1 MREVL
6 LVLLALGLAPLA
18 LPQDNFAAAGV
29 SYNHTSA
36 ASLAGT
42 AVYAH
47 AIAGSSW
54 FFSSLDVVPDS
65 TKPSTVSTNFAPGIA
80 QKLFTTRW
88 LDLYTVTGA
97 GVSWAGSNT
106 GWTWS
111 GGEMPIVHLPH
122 GWAIA
127 LPVRFIK
134 SSVNNNSN
142 YQVIATLMIGKGW

>member
-1 MREVL
+1 MRAL
-6 LVLLALGLAPLA
+6 LLLMIVSGLALA
-18 LPQDNFAAAGV
+18 QDNFAAAGV
-29 SYNHTSA
+29 SYNHSTA

-42 AVYAH
+42 AVYGH
-47 AIAGSSW
+47 IIAGSSW
-54 FFSSLDVVPDS
+54 FFASLDAVPDS
-65 TKPSTVSTNFAPGIA
+65 TKPATVSTNFAPGIA
-80 QKLFTTRW
+80 QKLFTIRW
-88 LDLYTVTGA
+88 LDLYTVTGT

-111 GGEMPIVHLPH
+111 GGEMPVARLPH
-122 GWAIA
+122 GWVIA

>member
-1 MREVL
+1 MRAL
-6 LVLLALGLAPLA
+6 LLLMIVSGLALA
-18 LPQDNFAAAGV
+18 QDNFAAAGV
-29 SYNHTSA
+29 SYNHSTA

-42 AVYAH
+42 AVYGH
-47 AIAGSSW
+47 IIAGSSW
-54 FFSSLDVVPDS
+54 FFASLDVVPDS
-65 TKPSTVSTNFAPGIA
+65 TKPATVSTNFAPGIA
-80 QKLFTTRW
+80 QKLFTIRW
-88 LDLYTVTGA
+88 LDLYTVTGT

-111 GGEMPIVHLPH
+111 GGEMPVVRLPR
-122 GWAIA
+122 GWVIA

>member
-1 MREVL
+1 MRAVF

-36 ASLAGT
+36 SALAGT

-47 AIAGSSW
+47 VVAGNSW
-54 FFSSLDVVPDS
+54 FFSSLDVIPAS
-65 TKPSTVSTNFAPGIA
+65 TKPGNVATNFAPGLA
-80 QKLFTTRW
+80 QKLFTAGW

-97 GVSWAGSNT
+97 GVSWAGANT

-111 GGEMPIVHLPH
+111 GGEMPVVRLPR
-122 GWAIA
+122 GWVIA
-127 LPVRFIK
+127 LPVRFVK

-142 YQVIATLMIGKGW
+142 YQVIATLLIGKGW